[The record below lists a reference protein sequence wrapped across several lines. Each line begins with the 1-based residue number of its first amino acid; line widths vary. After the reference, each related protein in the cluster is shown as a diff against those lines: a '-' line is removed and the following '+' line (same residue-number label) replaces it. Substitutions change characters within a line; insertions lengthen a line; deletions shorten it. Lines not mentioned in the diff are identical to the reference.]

1 MIASHHIW
9 RPQQDSNLRAAFA
22 TSRLSGP
29 LSYRLSMEAY
39 GGSGW
44 NRTNGVSNVTVLQT
58 AAIATMRT
66 DPYWW
71 NRLGSDQRHPELQSG
86 ALPAE
91 LRFLVAESAEL
102 ESDTLCVYEP
112 LSRRSSV
119 LLSSLSK

>member
-1 MIASHHIW
+1 
-9 RPQQDSNLRAAFA
+9 
-22 TSRLSGP
+22 
-29 LSYRLSMEAY
+29 MEAY

-102 ESDTLCVYEP
+102 ESDTLCVCEP